1 MQTSKIFFS
10 LFVLTILLSC
20 NSPYDQMIKGLSGQ
34 RFCLEKAENEY
45 DSTIKIG
52 NGVLTLNADQTFTI
66 TNDSL
71 QYSNLKGSWDLCCR
85 GSDFGNYVFK
95 VDGLKE
101 WQQGSPNL
109 FVLVNG
115 KKVRMFFTTCK

>member
-1 MQTSKIFFS
+1 MQITKIFFN
-10 LFVLTILLSC
+10 LFVLTILVSC

-34 RFCLEKAENEY
+34 KFCLEKAENEY

-52 NGVLTLNADQTFTI
+52 NSILTLNSDQTFTI
-66 TNDSL
+66 ISDSL
-71 QYSNLKGSWDLCCR
+71 KYSNLKGKWDLCCR

-101 WQQGSPNL
+101 WQQASPNL
-109 FVLVNG
+109 LVLVNG
-115 KKVRMFFTTCK
+115 EKVRMFFTSCK

>member
-1 MQTSKIFFS
+1 M
-10 LFVLTILLSC
+10 TILVSC

-34 RFCLEKAENEY
+34 KFCLEKAENEY

-52 NGVLTLNADQTFTI
+52 NSILTLNSDQTFTI
-66 TNDSL
+66 ISDSL
-71 QYSNLKGSWDLCCR
+71 KYSNLKGKWDLCCR

-101 WQQGSPNL
+101 WQQASPNL
-109 FVLVNG
+109 LVLVNG
-115 KKVRMFFTTCK
+115 EKVRMFFTSCK

>member
-1 MQTSKIFFS
+1 
-10 LFVLTILLSC
+10 
-20 NSPYDQMIKGLSGQ
+20 MIKGLSGKQ
-34 RFCLEKAENEY
+34 FCLEKAENEY
-45 DSTIKIG
+45 DRTIKIG
-52 NGVLTLNADQTFTI
+52 NGILTLNADQTFTI

-71 QYSNLKGSWDLCCR
+71 EYSNLKGSWDLCCR

-101 WQQGSPNL
+101 WKQASPNL

-115 KKVRMFFTTCK
+115 RKVRMFFTTCK

>member
-1 MQTSKIFFS
+1 
-10 LFVLTILLSC
+10 
-20 NSPYDQMIKGLSGQ
+20 MIKGSSGQ
-34 RFCLEKAENEY
+34 QFCLEKAENEY

-52 NGVLTLNADQTFTI
+52 NGVLTLNADKTFTI

-101 WQQGSPNL
+101 WQQSSPNL

-115 KKVRMFFTTCK
+115 KKIRMFFKSCK